1 MKKMSNEAVTGK
13 FEGDAKESMKHIMKW
28 TDRDMN
34 GAINL
39 NE

>member
-13 FEGDAKESMKHIMKW
+13 FERNDKESMSNIMKW